1 MLVAV
6 RIGILGGTFDPIHIA
21 HLHAAECARHQLDLD
36 RVLVMPAG
44 DPWQK
49 AERRVTADEHRVAMC
64 RLAVEGAEGIE
75 VDEREIQRVG
85 PTYTVDT
92 LATFSDEDELFLI
105 LGGDAASRLHTWHR
119 WKEVVN
125 RATIVVVPRPGAPV
139 SELSGWVQIEMGALE
154 VSGTEIRQRAVEG
167 RPFRYLVTRQV
178 YDYIASHG
186 LYAKDHRDDMVG

>member
-1 MLVAV
+1 M

-21 HLHAAECARHQLDLD
+21 HLHAAECARHQLGLD

-49 AERRVTADEHRVAMC
+49 AQRRVTSDEHRVAMC

-92 LATFSDEDELFLI
+92 LATFSDEDQLFLI

-125 RATIVVVPRPGAPV
+125 RATIVIVPRPGAPV
-139 SELSGWVQIEMGALE
+139 GDVSGSVQIDMGALE
-154 VSGTEIRQRAVEG
+154 VSGTEIRQRAADG

-186 LYAKDHRDDMVG
+186 LYAKEQRDDMVG

>member
-64 RLAVEGAEGIE
+64 QLAVERAEGIE
-75 VDEREIQRVG
+75 VDDREIRRDG

-92 LATFSDEDELFLI
+92 LATFSEEDELFLI

-119 WKEVVN
+119 WEEVVS
-125 RATIVVVPRPGAPV
+125 RATIVIAPRPGSPIIDVAGSV
-139 SELSGWVQIEMGALE
+139 EIEMGTLE
-154 VSGTEIRQRAVEG
+154 VSGTEIRRRAGEG
-167 RPFRYLVTRQV
+167 RPFRYLVTREV

-186 LYAKDHRDDMVG
+186 LYAKDNRDDMVG